1 MQSATH
7 FSKWVVKSKGGRDA
21 PPLTPASDGWTTARG
36 RILLALRAHG
46 PLTKKELGRLC
57 DLSRPT
63 IDKALRPLLAAGLV
77 RPDGY
82 SPSTVGRR
90 SVLYTFNERYKYV
103 LGIDW
108 EIPQLNLVLTDL
120 RGEVLSCY
128 SGLLP
133 LEERGDPIAL
143 LKFVADQIEAFLG
156 EQRISSRDLL
166 GVGLGAPAFLCR
178 CGERLSFY
186 GETLPPWRDVPVKAV
201 LEEHVGVPVLLGNDA
216 HFMALAESAHLETT
230 ERVLVYLA
238 LRRGAY
244 GDIRMGGAVLLHGE
258 IFGGA
263 HGNAV
268 SLRDAYLQLRQAGA
282 GEEPERSGAR
292 DPLLGRGPRGGRRGD
307 VRRLRRVLEDHLL
320 VPMLHL
326 ITLFD
331 PDRLVIQARMLREE
345 EEAFV
350 ASCARRL
357 QDRLGDRFPFRVSR
371 ARAGEWACAHGA
383 ALRVLQSTFDAPEAA
398 LVQRSSRNRN
408 TAQRLCT
415 KGGESAL
422 EPERSPSVGLG

>member
-1 MQSATH
+1 MTRA
-7 FSKWVVKSKGGRDA
+7 
-21 PPLTPASDGWTTARG
+21 GWTTTRG

-77 RPDGY
+77 RQDGFR
-82 SPSTVGRR
+82 PSTVGRR

-103 LGIDW
+103 LGVDL
-108 EIPQLNLVLTDL
+108 EIPQLNFALTDL
-120 RGEVLSCY
+120 RGDVLSCR
-128 SGLLP
+128 SQLLP

-143 LKFVADQIEAFLG
+143 LEFVADQIEAFLNK
-156 EQRISSRDLL
+156 QHISSRDLL
-166 GVGLGAPAFLCR
+166 GVGLGVPAFLCS

-186 GETLPPWRDVPVKAV
+186 GETLPPWRDVPAKAV
-201 LEEHVGVPVLLGNDA
+201 LEEQMGVPVLLGNDA
-216 HFMALAESAHLETT
+216 NFMALAESVHLETT
-230 ERVLVYLA
+230 EKVLVYLA
-238 LRRGAY
+238 LRQGAY

-268 SLRDAYLQLRQAGA
+268 SLRDAYLQLRRA
-282 GEEPERSGAR
+282 GEKRAQALG
-292 DPLLGRGPRGGRRGD
+292 PLLSRGLMEVHQGD
-307 VRRLRRVLEDHLL
+307 VRRLRRVLEEHLL
-320 VPMLHL
+320 VPMLNL

-331 PDRLVIQARMLREE
+331 PDRLVIQARMLQEE

-371 ARAGEWACAHGA
+371 AQEGEWACAHGA
-383 ALRVLQSTFDAPEAA
+383 ALRVLQSTFDVPDAA
-398 LVQRSSRNRN
+398 LVQR
-408 TAQRLCT
+408 TEHP

-422 EPERSPSVGLG
+422 EPGRNPSGGLG